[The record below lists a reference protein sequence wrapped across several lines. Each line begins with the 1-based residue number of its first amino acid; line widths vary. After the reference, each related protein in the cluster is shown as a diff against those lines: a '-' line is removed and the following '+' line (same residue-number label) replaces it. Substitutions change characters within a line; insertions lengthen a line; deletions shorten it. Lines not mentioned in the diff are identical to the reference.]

1 MQGATA
7 TVTLIRDQLDAV
19 AAAGVLPP
27 DFGVEMQ
34 FIRQDSS
41 RRWKHGKPAGSEGGG
56 IATENVALMA
66 CPPGDREAGGAS
78 EGVRLH
84 QGLENKTVPVVTTQ
98 RQASGAYD
106 ELPRYV
112 ASRKVTGTKCVCR
125 GGER

>member
-1 MQGATA
+1 M
-7 TVTLIRDQLDAV
+7 TLIRDQLDAV

-66 CPPGDREAGGAS
+66 CPPGDGEAGGACQ
-78 EGVRLH
+78 GVRLH

-98 RQASGAYD
+98 RQASGAYA